1 MPAVPDRR
9 GRLFVPDDK
18 RILAA
23 TAMVEPGRTAT
34 LKLTAPQK
42 PGDYEYVCTYPDNR
56 KTMYGQ
62 LLVVE
67 NLEAY
72 MNSPKALEPA
82 RQPATGAGH
91 GKNHSTL
98 AESSQP
104 STATR

>member
-1 MPAVPDRR
+1 
-9 GRLFVPDDK
+9 VPDDK

-42 PGDYEYVCTYPDNR
+42 PGDYEYVCTYPDHW

-67 NLEAY
+67 SLEAY
-72 MNSPKALEPA
+72 MNSAKALEPP
-82 RQPATGAGH
+82 RQTATGAGH
-91 GKNHSTL
+91 GKNHSTP
-98 AESSQP
+98 AESSQA
-104 STATR
+104 STTPR